1 MEKSRPYVILSA
13 AMTLDGKIGKNF
25 TKIKLSSVRITTLAS
40 TAPKNKNWTLRQ
52 KI

>member
-25 TKIKLSSVRITTLAS
+25 TKIKFFSDNFNRFNLFLLIFSYLMYF
-40 TAPKNKNWTLRQ
+40 
-52 KI
+52 